1 MDTTERIAG
10 RLPRFY
16 RAWDKQSN
24 FFRVIDSFA
33 EMNDEQQKELFSIMR
48 SHWVDTAYGI
58 DLDYLGSIF
67 KLKRRPYEV
76 DDSFRKRIKFFIAEF
91 TGGGTKESVVAQT
104 VLYLD
109 LKEDKPELIEN
120 PPVPQNLEK
129 KVKYGDSWLMRSNS
143 INHNEDARIS
153 LTLEQGQEGQLID
166 LLNPTLRDLDMKS
179 SIKLDGILRSG
190 QEIVIRED
198 GTAELDG
205 ADITDKIIATNGGLK
220 ILRKGSKWIFEE
232 DVSPN
237 IGRFDESAFDERV
250 YDMFVPST
258 HLRVEWT
265 AKLLAS
271 FELKVKSIALEN
283 AGVSKDDLEE
293 IVNAIKAIGVKA
305 FVTVETAQDM
315 TGGEI
320 MLLKPLIDNP
330 EEIMKSPGEDGVQTV
345 MAAEQR

>member
-1 MDTTERIAG
+1 METAERIAG

-24 FFRVIDSFA
+24 FFRVLDSFA
-33 EMNDEQQKELFSIMR
+33 EIADEQQKDLFSIMR

-67 KLKRRPYEV
+67 KLKRRPYEL

-91 TGGGTKESVVAQT
+91 TGGGTKESIIAQT

-109 LKEDKPELIEN
+109 LKEEKPELIEN
-120 PPVPQNLEK
+120 PPVPQKLEK
-129 KVKYGDSWLMRSNS
+129 KVKYGDSWLMHSNS
-143 INHNEDARIS
+143 VNHNEEARIS
-153 LTLEQGQEGQLID
+153 LTLEQGQEGQVID
-166 LLNPTLRDLDMKS
+166 VLNPTLRDLDTKS

-190 QEIVIRED
+190 QELVIKEN
-198 GTAELDG
+198 GTAEIDG
-205 ADITDKIIATNGGLK
+205 ADITDKIIIANGGLR
-220 ILRKGSKWIFEE
+220 ILRKGSNWIFEE

-258 HLRVEWT
+258 RLRVEWT
-265 AKLLAS
+265 ARLLAS
-271 FELKVKSIALEN
+271 FELKVNSSALES

-305 FVTVETAQDM
+305 FVTVETAQDVV
-315 TGGEI
+315 GGDI
-320 MLLKPLIDNP
+320 MLLKPLIDNS
-330 EEIMKSPGEDGVQTV
+330 EEIMKPLVEDEVQTV
-345 MAAEQR
+345 LAAEQH